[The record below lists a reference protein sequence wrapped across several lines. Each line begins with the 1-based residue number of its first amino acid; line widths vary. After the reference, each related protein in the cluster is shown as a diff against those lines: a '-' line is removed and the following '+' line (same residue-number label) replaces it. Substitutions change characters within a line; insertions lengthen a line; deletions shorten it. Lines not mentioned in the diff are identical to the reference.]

1 MINLLVVTLLISLII
16 IVTAC
21 TLYFC
26 IKKVVNFCT
35 SKNLDKY
42 IAEIVFLIMMLLS
55 IIIVVF
61 IPTIL
66 KGDLL

>member
-26 IKKVVNFCT
+26 IKKVVTFCT

-42 IAEIVFLIMMLLS
+42 IAEIVFLIMVLLS

-61 IPTIL
+61 IPNIL